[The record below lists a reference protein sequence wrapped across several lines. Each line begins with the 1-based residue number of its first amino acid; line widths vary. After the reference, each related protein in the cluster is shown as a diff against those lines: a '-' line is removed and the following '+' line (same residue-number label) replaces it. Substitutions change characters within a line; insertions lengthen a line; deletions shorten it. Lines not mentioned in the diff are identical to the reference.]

1 MSKPATTD
9 APAAHA
15 PAKPKGSD
23 SWLRDNLEAVA
34 VAIIM
39 ALLIR
44 HFCVEAF
51 RIPTSSMEPTL
62 YGQAADRSGDRIL
75 VNKVGYFLGEPDRWH
90 VVVFKY
96 PLNRSR
102 NYIKRLI
109 GKGGETIDIR
119 GGDIW
124 VDGKIA
130 RKPAAVQAA
139 LWRTVFTLDRAVG
152 RGTEELAD
160 ERGRSA
166 LPGNGGDDE
175 PEDPE
180 RGLLR
185 AMEFRDPDKVAR
197 VVDGRLRL
205 DAHGRSAPAWVVM
218 PERGPDGLYVAH
230 TEGRLLDVADV
241 RLRCTLTAT
250 PGQAGAVWLRLGPG
264 DARFRVRLPVG
275 GGTASVWHTAPGEPR
290 DSLGTKLALE
300 PAVDL
305 PAGRP
310 VRLEAAHVDGTL
322 VVLVD
327 RREGIRHGYEP
338 ERPPTDDAT
347 WDGLPALGAE
357 DVALEVAELDLARD
371 LHYRR
376 GDYPR
381 RLPFHVPEGHYLM
394 LGDNSG
400 SSKDSRMWFSVEFDV
415 VDGLVDGN
423 VIRGDGDTGA
433 TGDDGRR
440 QYALDPDDGTLE
452 LVDDAGRLWQ
462 LRREQ
467 VVNFDSPRVA
477 DAPFVPRENV
487 VGRAFFVFFPLKR
500 ISFIR

>member
-1 MSKPATTD
+1 MTAA
-9 APAAHA
+9 APGAAPVA
-15 PAKPKGSD
+15 SAKPKAAE
-23 SWLRDNLEAVA
+23 SWIRDNLEAVA

-75 VNKVGYFLGEPDRWH
+75 VNKVGYFFGEPQRWH

-109 GKGGETIDIR
+109 GLPGESIDIR

-124 VDGKIA
+124 VDGKLA
-130 RKPAAVQAA
+130 RKPDAVQAD
-139 LWRTVFTLDRAVG
+139 LWREVFALDRAVKDG
-152 RGTEELAD
+152 LDEVDYERRRG
-160 ERGRSA
+160 A

-175 PEDPE
+175 PADPG
-180 RGLLR
+180 RALLR
-185 AMEFRDPDKVAR
+185 AIGFRDPEQIGQ
-197 VVDGRLRL
+197 VVDGTLRL
-205 DAHGRSAPAWVVM
+205 DARGRSGAAWVVM
-218 PERGPDGLYVAH
+218 PEKGPDGLYVAH
-230 TEGRLLDVADV
+230 TEGRMLDVADV

-264 DARFRVRLPVG
+264 DGRFRVRLPVG
-275 GGTASVWHTAPGEPR
+275 GGAATVWQATPGAPSEA
-290 DSLGTKLALE
+290 LGTKLALA

-305 PAGRP
+305 PAGTP
-310 VRLEAAHVDGTL
+310 VRIEAAHVDGTL
-322 VVLVD
+322 RVSID
-327 RREGIRHGYEP
+327 GREVIRHEYEP
-338 ERPPTDDAT
+338 AAPPMDDAT
-347 WDGLPALGAE
+347 WDGLPALGVE
-357 DVALEVAELDLARD
+357 DAAVEVTTLDLGRD

-376 GDYPR
+376 GDHPE
-381 RLPFHVPEGHYLM
+381 RLPFQVPAGHYLM

-400 SSKDSRMWFSVEFDV
+400 SSKDSRMWISVEFDLA
-415 VDGLVDGN
+415 DGTT
-423 VIRGDGDTGA
+423 IRGDGDTGA

-440 QYALDPDDGTLE
+440 QYVLDPDAGTLE
-452 LVDDAGRLWQ
+452 LVDDSGRLWQ
-462 LRREQ
+462 LRRDE
-467 VVNFDSPRVA
+467 VTNFHSPRVA
-477 DAPFVPRENV
+477 VAPFVPRENV
-487 VGRAFFVFFPLKR
+487 VGRAFFIFFPLKR